1 MNEQNKLIPFEGKEI
16 RKIWHDNQWFFSV
29 IDIIEVLTESA
40 TPRKYWNTL
49 KTREPQLSSVCGQ
62 LKLPASDGK
71 KYKTDCANTEGV
83 LRIVMSVPSSKAEPL
98 KLWLAQVGTERIEET
113 ENPELAFE
121 RAREIYRA
129 KGYPEDWIGYREKS
143 MLIRRQLTDEWQK
156 RGIKENTEYA
166 ILTAEI
172 AKATFGLTPTE
183 HANLKGLEKQN
194 LRDHMTNLELIFSAL
209 GEESARI
216 VTDRNNAQGFTKNR
230 ESAIEGG
237 NIAGDARERFE
248 LKLNE
253 KVVTSKNFL
262 NLDKEKRNEL
272 PENKADETTNL

>member
-83 LRIVMSVPSSKAEPL
+83 LRIVMSVPSPKAEPL